1 MNNIRPINRLWQLIV
16 LERSEIISIYFY
28 AILSGLVQL
37 SVPIG
42 VQSIIG
48 FVLGATMVTSIY
60 ILIALV
66 VLGVL
71 CVGVLQINQMKI
83 IEKIQQK
90 IFTKYAF
97 QFTEKIPQLDLKR
110 MDNYYLPEKINCF
123 FDTLNVQKG
132 LSKLLLDIPAASIQI
147 LFGLLLLSFYHPFF
161 IGFGVLLLMILWVI
175 IRLTGH
181 KGLETSLEES
191 YHKYSVASWLEEM
204 ARVIKSFKF
213 SQGTHLNLKK
223 TDFNLVKYLKARTA
237 HFKVLLYQYRTL
249 VIFKVAI
256 TTAMLTLGTYLLLN
270 QQLNIGE
277 FIAAEIVIL
286 TVLAAIEKLIGSL
299 DSVYDVITGLEK
311 LATIIEG
318 PDEVSGKINIYT
330 SKGVE
335 VEMIDFSFGYTEET
349 KILNGINLSLPASS
363 ITCITGNEGS
373 GKSTLLKIL
382 AGGYSDYS
390 GFLLLNQ
397 TQLNN
402 YSLESLRRTTSLF
415 MNQQEIFSGTIW
427 ENISLGDADITPE
440 RITEVAKELG
450 IHHFILTLQNGFDTL
465 IDATGKKLSG
475 SAIQKIL
482 LLRALTKK
490 PQLLLME
497 DAWLGFEE
505 NIRENIIRYIFD
517 LKNTTVIIA
526 TNDQYLLSKC
536 DYRIHLNNG
545 FAEVTKIS

>member
-1 MNNIRPINRLWQLIV
+1 M
-16 LERSEIISIYFY
+16 LEKSEIVSIYFY

-42 VQSIIG
+42 IQSIIG

-60 ILIALV
+60 VLIALV
-66 VLGVL
+66 VLGVFF
-71 CVGVLQINQMKI
+71 VGTLQINQMKI

-97 QFTEKIPQLDLKR
+97 QFTEKIPQLDLKK

-161 IGFGVLLLMILWVI
+161 IGFGVLLLMVLWAI

-191 YHKYSVASWLEEM
+191 YNKYAVAAWLEEM

-223 TDFNLVKYLKARTA
+223 TDYNLIKYLKSRTA
-237 HFKVLLYQYRTL
+237 HFSVLLYQYRAL

-286 TVLAAIEKLIGSL
+286 TVLSAIEKLIGSI

-318 PDEVSGKINIYT
+318 PDEVSGKSEIRP

-335 VEMIDFSFGYTEET
+335 IEMIDFSFGYTEET
-349 KILNGINLSLPASS
+349 RVLNGINLSIPAGSM
-363 ITCITGNEGS
+363 TCVTGNEGS
-373 GKSTLLKIL
+373 GKSTFLKIL

-390 GFLLLNQ
+390 GFLLMNQ
-397 TQLNN
+397 TQLSN
-402 YSLESLRRTTSLF
+402 YSLESLRRIASLF

-427 ENISLGDADITPE
+427 ENISLGNSEITQE
-440 RITEVAKELG
+440 KITEVAKELG
-450 IHHFILTLQNGFDTL
+450 IHHFILTLQNGFDTQ
-465 IDATGKKLSG
+465 IDATGKRLSG

-482 LLRALTKK
+482 LLRALSKK
-490 PQLLLME
+490 PRLLLME

-505 NIRENIIRYIFD
+505 NIRENILRYILHHLND
-517 LKNTTVIIA
+517 TTVIIA
-526 TNDQYLLSKC
+526 SNDQYLLSKC
-536 DYRIHLNNG
+536 DYHVHLNNG
-545 FAEVTKIS
+545 IAQVTKIS